1 MSTSWT
7 KRALTAGL
15 VLATLFGFSGC
26 TPLGIGHGSMK
37 ITALMSDSAGLFVG
51 NDVGVLGVTVGKVT
65 AIKPHGTNVEVEMS
79 VNSDQPIPANAGAVV
94 VARSVA
100 TDRYVEITPVYHGGA
115 KMADGAVI
123 AQDETRTPVD
133 FDDVLGALNTF
144 ATGIAGSKGT
154 KDAIANILKSGSEA
168 LSGHG
173 EEFNKAVTSLGGAVD
188 SISQQRGNITST
200 VKSLDTLATTI
211 AANQQLVKDFITH
224 VSRASS
230 LLAGERANF
239 RSALRSLS
247 TAVAQVA
254 DFAHTNRQGLV
265 SSLNQSTD
273 LLTQLLTK
281 RDRLT
286 EILRVMPLTLQ
297 NLERIYDK
305 GRLRVRVDP
314 LVLTPIGGLVNS
326 LCSSLPTDV
335 CAAFGP
341 SLFNLSNLLQLLG
354 VGK

>member
-1 MSTSWT
+1 
-7 KRALTAGL
+7 
-15 VLATLFGFSGC
+15 
-26 TPLGIGHGSMK
+26 
-37 ITALMSDSAGLFVG
+37 
-51 NDVGVLGVTVGKVT
+51 
-65 AIKPHGTNVEVEMS
+65 
-79 VNSDQPIPANAGAVV
+79 
-94 VARSVA
+94 
-100 TDRYVEITPVYHGGA
+100 
-115 KMADGAVI
+115 MADGAII
-123 AQDETRTPVD
+123 AQDQTRTPVV

-144 ATGIAGSKGT
+144 ATGIAGSKDT
-154 KDAIANILKSGSEA
+154 KDAIANILKSGSAA

-188 SISQQRGNITST
+188 SISQQRGNITGT

-211 AANQQLVKDFITH
+211 AANQQLVKTFIGQ

-239 RSALRSLS
+239 KASLESLRV
-247 TAVAQVA
+247 AVAEVA

-265 SSLNQSTD
+265 TSLNQSTD

-281 RDRLT
+281 RDRLS

-297 NLERIYDK
+297 NLGNVYDN

-314 LVLTPIGGLVNS
+314 LVLTPIAGLINS
-326 LCSSLPTDV
+326 MCTAIPTDI

-341 SLFNLSNLLQLLG
+341 SLLNLQNLLQLLG